1 MIESLNYGLTDC
13 ECGITVAFPEPPAS
27 MAKREEYFVYF
38 SLESSLPR
46 EPKSTVDISP
56 NAYTIGSSSF
66 APKTIVK
73 VNSVHRGETQSLIKL
88 TIKDKYNAVVHTNYL
103 KIVCAPEA
111 TASSNGTILVGS
123 GNYGSGGS
131 LMNVASTSKLDVGM
145 LVTGGDIDVPTYIK
159 SIVNSTQIELTQ
171 FFAELANP
179 TANYT
184 FTRTTSCVDPDTLRR
199 RAGQAN
205 YVVLDKDN
213 NWTYTYNDKLIIQF
227 IRQNPEDD
235 SISVRVPAVNTS
247 KLSGLGDKQ
256 DLPGVAIVRT
266 SGRVT
271 NDEYCIS

>member
-13 ECGITVAFPEPPAS
+13 ECGITVSFPEPPAS
-27 MAKREEYFVYF
+27 MAKREDYFVYF
-38 SLESSLPR
+38 STESSLPR
-46 EPKSTVDISP
+46 EPKSIIEISP
-56 NAYTIGSSSF
+56 NAYSIGSSSF
-66 APKTIVK
+66 IPKTIVK
-73 VNSVHRGETQSLIKL
+73 VTSVHRGETQSLIKL
-88 TIKDKYNAVVHTNYL
+88 TIKDKYNAIVHTDYV

-111 TASSNGTILVGS
+111 VASSNGTILVGT

-145 LVTGGDIDVPTYIK
+145 LVTGGDIDVPTYIR
-159 SIVNSTQIELTQ
+159 SIVNSTQIELTH

-184 FTRTTSCVDPDTLRR
+184 FTRTTSCVDPETLRR
-199 RAGQAN
+199 RAGQSN
-205 YVVLDKDN
+205 YIVLNQDN
-213 NWTYTYNDKLIIQF
+213 NWTYSYNDKLIIQF
-227 IRQNPEDD
+227 IRENQQDT

-256 DLPGVAIVRT
+256 DLPGVAIINT
-266 SGRVT
+266 AGRVT